1 MTTKEKL
8 QSLAQ
13 NSIVLDISEELE
25 DYAPCSTHFGGR
37 PDVPADFAWP
47 RYQGKGYN
55 YECPER
61 PLTFLAQF
69 NCADF
74 AAMDSDHLLP
84 DYGLLSFFYEMDSEP
99 WGFSPEDKGGLK
111 VYWFEDLSTLVQAE
125 FPEDMEE
132 DFQFPAVGIQSRTEK
147 SYPCWDDFIQ
157 KFPEETDDE
166 AFESVRE
173 ELGLEESEES
183 SKLLGWPDIIQ
194 NSMYEDCELVTRG
207 YYLGNPEGY
216 AKITPE
222 DKEAS
227 KAVIDQ
233 WQMIFQLDSTVETD
247 DFELMFGDCGRL
259 YVFVR
264 KEDLVARNFENALGM
279 VQCF

>member
-1 MTTKEKL
+1 MG
-8 QSLAQ
+8 
-13 NSIVLDISEELE
+13 I
-25 DYAPCSTHFGGR
+25 
-37 PDVPADFAWP
+37 
-47 RYQGKGYN
+47 
-55 YECPER
+55 
-61 PLTFLAQF
+61 
-69 NCADF
+69 
-74 AAMDSDHLLP
+74 
-84 DYGLLSFFYEMDSEP
+84 
-99 WGFSPEDKGGLK
+99 FSGDKGGLK

-132 DFQFPAVGIQSRTEK
+132 DFQFPAVGIQSRTKK
-147 SYPCWDDFIQ
+147 SYPCWGDFIQ
-157 KFPEETDDE
+157 KFPEEPDDE

-194 NSMYEDCELVTRG
+194 NSMYKDCELVTRG

-227 KAVIDQ
+227 KAAIDQ

-264 KEDLVARNFENALGM
+264 KEDLVARKF
-279 VQCF
+279 

>member
-1 MTTKEKL
+1 M
-8 QSLAQ
+8 
-13 NSIVLDISEELE
+13 
-25 DYAPCSTHFGGR
+25 
-37 PDVPADFAWP
+37 
-47 RYQGKGYN
+47 
-55 YECPER
+55 
-61 PLTFLAQF
+61 
-69 NCADF
+69 
-74 AAMDSDHLLP
+74 
-84 DYGLLSFFYEMDSEP
+84 
-99 WGFSPEDKGGLK
+99 
-111 VYWFEDLSTLVQAE
+111 
-125 FPEDMEE
+125 
-132 DFQFPAVGIQSRTEK
+132 
-147 SYPCWDDFIQ
+147 
-157 KFPEETDDE
+157 
-166 AFESVRE
+166 
-173 ELGLEESEES
+173 GLEESEES

-227 KAVIDQ
+227 KAAIDQ

-264 KEDLVARNFENALGM
+264 KEDLVARNFENAWGK

>member
-125 FPEDMEE
+125 FPE
-132 DFQFPAVGIQSRTEK
+132 
-147 SYPCWDDFIQ
+147 
-157 KFPEETDDE
+157 ETDDE

-194 NSMYEDCELVTRG
+194 NSMYKDCELVTRG

-227 KAVIDQ
+227 KAAIDQ

-264 KEDLVARNFENALGM
+264 KEDLVARNFENAWGK